1 MIFKRKSWI
10 RRHKSEIKGIGKVI
24 TPVLPKA
31 ITYLISNL
39 RRSILYTL
47 DADYRKQVE
56 LERKKILDKCKRE
69 FSRE

>member
-10 RRHKSEIKGIGKVI
+10 RRHKTEIKDIGK
-24 TPVLPKA
+24 VLPKA

-39 RRSILYTL
+39 RRSTLYTL
-47 DADYRKQVE
+47 DADYKKQVD

>member
-1 MIFKRKSWI
+1 MIFKRKNWI
-10 RRHKSEIKGIGKVI
+10 RRHKSEIKTIGKVI

-39 RRSILYTL
+39 RRSTLYIL
-47 DADYRKQVE
+47 DADYRRQIE

>member
-1 MIFKRKSWI
+1 MIFKRKTWI
-10 RRHKSEIKGIGKVI
+10 RRHKTKIKAIGKVI

-39 RRSILYTL
+39 RRSTLYTL
-47 DADYRKQVE
+47 DTGYRKQVD

>member
-10 RRHKSEIKGIGKVI
+10 RRHKSEIRDIGKVI

-39 RRSILYTL
+39 RRSTLYTL
-47 DADYRKQVE
+47 DADYKKQVE
-56 LERKKILDKCKRE
+56 LERKKILDKCKQE